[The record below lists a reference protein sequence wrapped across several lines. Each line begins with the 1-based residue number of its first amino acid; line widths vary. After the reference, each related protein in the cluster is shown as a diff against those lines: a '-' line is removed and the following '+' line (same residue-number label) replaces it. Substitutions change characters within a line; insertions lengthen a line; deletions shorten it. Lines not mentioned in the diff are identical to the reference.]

1 MAFTS
6 FSSFNKERLFDIDTT
21 GFEYFKLRDLFE
33 ADGEGTEYIIRGLYI
48 GSKSEFAEESP
59 IVALDDKYVNIPQFQ
74 LPEVKEML
82 ASKFAIAAINRGE
95 GAFKI
100 EKYIKKMK
108 TGSRVCYKA
117 VWCDA
122 SSGDEL

>member
-1 MAFTS
+1 MAFTG
-6 FSSFNKERLFDIDTT
+6 FAAFNKERLFDIDTS
-21 GFEYFKLRDLFE
+21 GFDYFKLRDLYE
-33 ADGEGTEYIIRGLYI
+33 ADGEGTEYIIRGLYL
-48 GSKSEFAEESP
+48 GTKSEFADYSP
-59 IVALDDKYVNIPQFQ
+59 IVALEDRYVNLPQFQ
-74 LPEVKEML
+74 LEEVKEML
-82 ASKFAIAAINRGE
+82 NSKFAVAAINRGE

-100 EKYIKKMK
+100 EKYIKKLK

>member
-6 FSSFNKERLFDIDTT
+6 FASFNRERLFDIDTS
-21 GFEYFKLRDLFE
+21 GFDYYKLRDLYE
-33 ADGEGTEYIIRGLYI
+33 VDGEGKEYIIRGLYL
-48 GSKSEFAEESP
+48 GTKSDFAELSP
-59 IVALDDKYVNIPQFQ
+59 IVALDDKYVNLPQFQ
-74 LPEVKEML
+74 LEEVQDML
-82 ASKFAIAAINRGE
+82 NSKFAVAAINRGE

-100 EKYIKKMK
+100 EKYTKKLK

-122 SSGDEL
+122 ASGDEI